1 MRPPG
6 SGRSYESLRRRILV
20 TMIVVPAVPFLLA
33 LSVGVYQ
40 FTTAMRDATLSRL
53 VRIAEDHRDAI
64 QAFLDERRS
73 DLEFVADS
81 WTFEELRQP
90 EVLGDVLRDLR
101 RKAPAF
107 VDLGVFNT
115 EGVHVA
121 YQGPFELTGKIYSD
135 AEWFRNVMASGRDV
149 SDVYLGYRN
158 SPHFVVAIATG
169 EGAGRWVLRA
179 TIDTATFNRMVEG
192 VRIGRTGEAYV
203 LNREGV
209 FQTERRSGGELLE
222 LAPETVGLDGDPGGV
237 LKTVQR
243 DAAGYPYVWATTWLN
258 DENWL
263 LVVRQEVGDAFR
275 PLRHATSIG
284 LLILV
289 AGGAVIVF
297 LAVSLTNRL
306 IRRIQ
311 RADEETRELNQ
322 QLIVAGRLAEIGEM
336 SAGFAHEIN
345 NPLQIIRSEQAL
357 VETILR
363 DLRDGGVLPES
374 ADVAD
379 LEDSIQQIR
388 VQVDRCA
395 SVTHGILKFARR
407 TETAAREVKLAEFV
421 PEVAAMVS
429 RKAAVA
435 GICLEVDVAK
445 DSPVVS
451 ADPAQLQQVILNLV
465 NNAFDAVEARHG
477 ADGGEVAI
485 EVSRRDDTVEIS
497 VRDNGTG
504 ISAVDLDKIFTPF
517 FTTKPVGKGTG
528 LGLSVCFGIIE
539 SMGGT
544 IRVSS
549 RENSGTTFT
558 VSLKAAA

>member
-1 MRPPG
+1 MRPEV
-6 SGRSYESLRRRILV
+6 SRHTYDALRRRILV

-33 LSVGVYQ
+33 LSVGVFQ
-40 FTTAMRDATLSRL
+40 FTTAIREATLSRL

-64 QAFLDERRS
+64 QVFLDERRS

-90 EVLGDVLRDLR
+90 EVLGEVLRDLR

-107 VDLGVFNT
+107 VDLGVFT
-115 EGVHVA
+115 AEGVHVA
-121 YQGPFELTGKIYSD
+121 YQGPFELTGKVYSD
-135 AEWFRNVMASGRDV
+135 AEWFQQVMAGGHDV

-169 EGAGRWVLRA
+169 EGADRWVLRA

-203 LNREGV
+203 LNRDGV

-222 LAPETVGLDGDPGGV
+222 RARETVGLDEGPGGV

-243 DAAGYPYVWATTWLN
+243 DAAGYRYVWATTWLN

-289 AGGAVIVF
+289 GGGVVIVF
-297 LAVSLTNRL
+297 LAVSFSNRL

-311 RADEETRELNQ
+311 RADQETRELNQ

-357 VETILR
+357 IETIMR
-363 DLRDGGVLPES
+363 DLRDQGVLPES
-374 ADVAD
+374 GDVAD

-407 TETAAREVKLAEFV
+407 TETSAREVRLAEFV

-429 RKAAVA
+429 RKAVVA
-435 GICLEVDVAK
+435 GISLVVDVAK
-445 DSPVVS
+445 DAPVVS

-465 NNAFDAVEARHG
+465 NNAFDAVESRHG
-477 ADGGEVAI
+477 AEGGEVAI
-485 EVSRRDDTVEIS
+485 EVNRGGDTVEIS

-504 ISAVDLDKIFTPF
+504 ISVVDLDKIFTPF